1 MRRLGCASWQ
11 EDSGLVVNASEMS
24 AREQHHIRNARHAT
38 GNRTCNAPKRHA
50 QEPKPRG
57 RPPKKKS
64 NRGRKPKS
72 NVQER
77 FGDSLYVTAYV
88 DLGGKKGEDDGD
100 KLAAQS
106 PVPLPASRPR
116 GRPPKQRPDAGG
128 RQTAESSP
136 ALSTRLPTRHTQQG
150 SELAPP
156 PKRPKPLHDA
166 ASFLIP
172 LAVPRGGTG
181 MILQETGGR
190 MKKEEERED
199 DEEEESAV

>member
-1 MRRLGCASWQ
+1 MEHGIQVRCRDCTTGWVIISSQ
-11 EDSGLVVNASEMS
+11 EDVPA
-24 AREQHHIRNARHAT
+24 APHKKCKAC
-38 GNRTCNAPKRHA
+38 NRKSNSQRAKRRA

-57 RPPKKKS
+57 RLPKKKS

-88 DLGGKKGEDDGD
+88 DQGGKKGEDNGD
-100 KLAAQS
+100 KLTAQP
-106 PVPLPASRPR
+106 PVPPPASRPR
-116 GRPPKQRPDAGG
+116 GRPPKQRPGAGG

-136 ALSTRLPTRHTQQG
+136 ALSARLPTRHTRQG

-172 LAVPRGGTG
+172 LAVPRGGTERDG
-181 MILQETGGR
+181 LARDGRQNEEGG
-190 MKKEEERED
+190 ERRR
-199 DEEEESAV
+199 